1 MFFDEKTVLDVE
13 DIDPVPPYSQDAVFH
28 DTASQTSTSKLSA
41 QRLCEV
47 SSLTIVIAT
56 HSTAQESRASEEVIA
71 SSFPYEDE
79 DMDESLLDAPAPPYS
94 IGDILEVN

>member
-28 DTASQTSTSKLSA
+28 DTASQTSTSKLPG

-47 SSLTIVIAT
+47 FLLTIVIVT
-56 HSTAQESRASEEVIA
+56 HSTAHESRASEEVIA
-71 SSFPYEDE
+71 ASFPDE
-79 DMDESLLDAPAPPYS
+79 DDDEGPAPPYS
-94 IGDILEVN
+94 LGDILEIN